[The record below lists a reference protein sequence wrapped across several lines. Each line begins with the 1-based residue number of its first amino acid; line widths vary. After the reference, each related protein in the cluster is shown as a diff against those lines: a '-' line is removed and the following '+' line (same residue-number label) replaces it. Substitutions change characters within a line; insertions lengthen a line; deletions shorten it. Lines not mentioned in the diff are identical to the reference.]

1 MALKIPR
8 RLFDYTERKIHYM
21 DGRKCIR
28 SVRMPSFIPIIPGW
42 PRVVDDKWQALPIK
56 ELLKQRES
64 QVLEFK
70 SSLAWG
76 VNENKP
82 NKHIRKAPPR
92 AIASLMNADGGVL
105 LIGVEDDKQIYG
117 LENDYGLLNGGEAEF
132 KAELLKLCGD
142 CLDTFDPRLLKIK
155 FVKVEGKSVCIVAVR
170 PSANPVFMVWG
181 SERPKLYV
189 RFSNTSQTLTTVQEK
204 AYIKAH
210 FATEV

>member
-8 RLFDYTERKIHYM
+8 RLFDYTDRKIHYM
-21 DGRKCIR
+21 EGRKCVR
-28 SVRMPSFIPIIPGW
+28 SVRMPSFMPIIPGW
-42 PRVVDDKWQALPIK
+42 PRVMDDKYQALPVV

-70 SSLAWG
+70 SSLSWG

-92 AIASLMNADGGVL
+92 AIASFMNADGGVL
-105 LIGVEDDKQIYG
+105 LIGVEDDKSIYG
-117 LENDYGLLNGGEAEF
+117 LENDFAHLKGGEAEF
-132 KAELLKLCGD
+132 QAELLKLCAD
-142 CLDTFDPRLLKIK
+142 TLDTFDPRLVKISFK
-155 FVKVEGKSVCIVAVR
+155 KVEGKSVCVVAVR
-170 PSANPVFMVWG
+170 PSEHPVFMVWG

-189 RFSNTSQTLTTVQEK
+189 RFSNTSQTLTTVNEK
-204 AYIKAH
+204 SYIKAH